1 MRTFYERNGQWQNSP
16 RLRFEEQQLNRQVA
30 VQQELYLSLRR
41 EYETARIEEV
51 NDTPLF
57 TVIDPAVP
65 RRERS
70 GPRRVVWVFVAF
82 LVGVVLL
89 GSIALSTGWG
99 SSDSS
104 STPAAHT
111 DSTVSVQAY
120 DCLVNRLC

>member
-1 MRTFYERNGQWQNSP
+1 MATELAAPTISVTKIKATF
-16 RLRFEEQQLNRQVA
+16 A
-30 VQQELYLSLRR
+30 V
-41 EYETARIEEV
+41 V
-51 NDTPLF
+51 
-57 TVIDPAVP
+57 
-65 RRERS
+65 
-70 GPRRVVWVFVAF
+70 VAF